1 MTNLVTGL
9 FGNVRP
15 SAWVKFGVLALAT
28 AVVYSG
34 TIGHLVGFDWP
45 MEDFNYCYLIPVVVL
60 YFLWEKREN
69 FARLP
74 SVPSWTGF
82 LPLVLGILLFWLG
95 DLGGEFFTLYISLW
109 LVVVGLL
116 WANFGIEKVKTI
128 WFALVMMLGMFPLPS
143 IINVRLTFGLKLI
156 SSQLGVA
163 LLHLYGMTAYR
174 EGNVIDLGFAQLQVV
189 EACSGLRYL
198 MPLAVLSLILAYESK
213 AHLWKKLFLFASS
226 VPISIGINSARIALT
241 GMLYTVSGGEVAE
254 GFFHGFS
261 GWLIFMAA
269 IPILLLEMWIL
280 GKLPPRER
288 PRAGSDDEQASPAL
302 EPGSVR
308 EGVQGRG
315 QPPARPV
322 VQASARP
329 FVQPIFIAALVLLCA
344 TAVLSRTVEFREKVP
359 LKKPL
364 SSLPLTIG
372 EWTGQTDRMEQGMLD
387 QLNLSDYAMV
397 DYQNRGGKTINFYTA
412 YYESQSKGQTTHSPE
427 TCLPANGWEFR
438 EAGATDVPLGTGRS
452 MRVSRAY
459 VENAGSRQLVYY
471 WFAQR
476 GRVLTN
482 LYQVKIYSV
491 WDSLTRHRTD
501 GALVR
506 LITPVY
512 GGESPS
518 DAETRLQGFTSEI
531 VPILRD
537 YVPE

>member
-1 MTNLVTGL
+1 MTRL
-9 FGNVRP
+9 FGIARP
-15 SAWVKFGVLALAT
+15 SAWVKFGLLALAT

-34 TIGHLVGFDWP
+34 AIGHLVGFDWP
-45 MEDFNYCYLIPVVVL
+45 MADFNYCFLIPFVVL

-116 WANFGIEKVKTI
+116 WANFGIAKVRTI
-128 WFALVMMLGMFPLPS
+128 WFALVMMLGMFPLPF

-163 LLHLYGMTAYR
+163 LLHLYGMTALR

-198 MPLAVLSLILAYESK
+198 MPLAVLSLILAYQSK
-213 AHLWKKLFLFASS
+213 AHLWKKLFVIASS
-226 VPISIGINSARIALT
+226 VPVSIGINSARIALT
-241 GMLYTVSGGEVAE
+241 GILYTVSNGEVAE

-269 IPILLLEMWIL
+269 VPILLLEMWIL

-288 PRAGSDDEQASPAL
+288 LRAGPEDEQASPAP
-302 EPGSVR
+302 EPGTVR
-308 EGVQGRG
+308 DGGQGRG
-315 QPPARPV
+315 QPPSRPV
-322 VQASARP
+322 IQASARP
-329 FVQPIFIAALVLLCA
+329 FAQPIFIAALVLLCA
-344 TAVLSRTVEFREKVP
+344 TAVLSRAVEFREKIP

-372 EWTGQTDRMEQGMLD
+372 EWTGQTDRMEQDMLD
-387 QLNLSDYAMV
+387 QLNLSDYAIV
-397 DYQNRGGKTINFYTA
+397 DYQNRGGKSINFYTA

-459 VENAGSRQLVYY
+459 VEYSGSRQVVYY

-512 GGESPS
+512 GRESPS
-518 DAETRLQGFTSEI
+518 DAETRLQEFTREI
-531 VPILRD
+531 VPILRE